1 MYIRH
6 DEVRKIATFDI
17 CYFVSFAIF
26 FFVFSHFGYVLNSVN
41 IWSFVL
47 PICAVVI
54 LINIGIRY
62 EIELAFKNILPYL
75 GQHSLE
81 IYLIHFFFVS
91 FYIDEMV
98 IRCFD
103 VPYLQM
109 ALSFGIVVIG
119 IAIVLIVHS
128 VINISNILK
137 FVLFGKGKYVD
148 TILSKLT

>member
-1 MYIRH
+1 
-6 DEVRKIATFDI
+6 
-17 CYFVSFAIF
+17 
-26 FFVFSHFGYVLNSVN
+26 
-41 IWSFVL
+41 
-47 PICAVVI
+47 
-54 LINIGIRY
+54 
-62 EIELAFKNILPYL
+62 
-75 GQHSLE
+75 
-81 IYLIHFFFVS
+81 
-91 FYIDEMV
+91 MV

-128 VINISNILK
+128 VISISNILK